1 MHRLRS
7 VERLNASLKSFTCL
21 VEEAVPGLLDGR
33 FGFLT
38 VSAETVVISCRLST
52 FPMFEPVPLSVDWRA
67 KGCDANHVCRG
78 DAVDKSCEAE
88 TASTLCVDR
97 IASALWNPLHLSF
110 DSFTWR
116 HGTGEPSPPTSRSC
130 PARNARFKVV
140 VSWLERSAVA
150 TGRAIGAACLDKT
163 PLRGARPW
171 FVCDACSGGRNC
183 GRRGA
188 GLYADGK
195 LFACRHCCGLAYAS
209 RQQGPRNRGMDQARG
224 ITMPLARA
232 PLRSR

>member
-1 MHRLRS
+1 MPPFNVSYCLNLFRLVSTAERKDVTQITS
-7 VERLNASLKSFTCL
+7 VEVTRSTKGAKRKPRRRCASIGLPLPFRILSTCL
-21 VEEAVPGLLDGR
+21 STPSPGAMEL
-33 FGFLT
+33 
-38 VSAETVVISCRLST
+38 
-52 FPMFEPVPLSVDWRA
+52 
-67 KGCDANHVCRG
+67 
-78 DAVDKSCEAE
+78 
-88 TASTLCVDR
+88 
-97 IASALWNPLHLSF
+97 
-110 DSFTWR
+110 
-116 HGTGEPSPPTSRSC
+116 PSPPTGRSC
-130 PARNARFKVV
+130 PARGARFKVV

-195 LFACRHCCGLAYAS
+195 LFACPHCCGLAYAS
-209 RQQGPRNRGMDQARG
+209 RQQGPRDRGMDQARG